1 MPTLHRGAISDLDD
15 HFSCLTQYTLM
26 RTPAALFFPEPLQ
39 RSLEDAL
46 LAFGE
51 ARLGC
56 GGVSQVW
63 LAYYVD
69 GMRQVSRCC
78 RPEC

>member
-1 MPTLHRGAISDLDD
+1 
-15 HFSCLTQYTLM
+15 M

-39 RSLEDAL
+39 RALEDAL
-46 LAFGE
+46 RAFGE

-56 GGVSQVW
+56 GGISQVW

-69 GMRQVSRCC
+69 GMRQVRLFCWC
-78 RPEC
+78 

>member
-1 MPTLHRGAISDLDD
+1 MQEAQFRDRWSV
-15 HFSCLTQYTLM
+15 CCTQYTLM
-26 RTPAALFFPEPLQ
+26 RTPAELFFPAPLQ

-46 LAFGE
+46 RGFGE

-69 GMRQVSRCC
+69 GMRQVR
-78 RPEC
+78 RREGY

>member
-1 MPTLHRGAISDLDD
+1 
-15 HFSCLTQYTLM
+15 M
-26 RTPAALFFPEPLQ
+26 RTPAELFFPEPLQ

-46 LAFGE
+46 QGFGE

-69 GMRQVSRCC
+69 GMRQVRI
-78 RPEC
+78 RVRVGVVT